1 MKIAK
6 YAIDRP
12 VTTLMFYLAIV
23 LLGLISL
30 RQLSVD
36 LMPNISY
43 PRLSVMTE
51 YSGVAPEEIE
61 TLVTA
66 PLEAAVGRIPGLRRV
81 ESVSKE
87 GVSYLTLEFAWGS
100 NMDFTMLHT
109 REALDSTRESL
120 PEGARSPTII
130 PMDPQSKPI
139 LVLALSG
146 EGGLLDLKEFGE
158 ELVKPRLEQID
169 GIASAEITGGIERE
183 IQVEIDPNRLALYGL
198 TIDEVAARIDAF
210 NRNLQGGTIRKG
222 TFKYAIRVVGEFE
235 TVKEIGEIGLKT
247 TQERGVVRLL
257 DIARIQDSIKERQGM
272 TRLDRKESIGILVHK
287 EAGANT
293 VQTTKLAK
301 SVLEQIRKENP
312 KINVFIVS
320 EQAAYIESVVAAVN
334 DEIIQGAILVF
345 LVVLL
350 FLQEFK
356 TPIIINI
363 VIPISIIATFNLM
376 YFCHITLNIMS
387 LGGLALGVGML
398 DDCADVVSENIFRHR
413 SMGKKTAQAAYD
425 GVREVGGAVAATAL
439 TTVVVFL
446 PIIYVRGIAGPL
458 FKDAALTV
466 SFSLLASMVLALTL
480 LPMLQGRWV
489 KKRAALGLP
498 QMIEPSSGT
507 LLARV
512 FNTRASTA
520 EMEPQAKLGAPAAA
534 KRPARRFSFLLWPW
548 KGLRWILYKIPQG
561 VLAALQ
567 TVLGTLWD
575 GLKTIAEV
583 LAWPFRHLLKLV
595 FRGFNAVY
603 HPFVKRYRGWLV
615 WSLNHK
621 RIIGAVTIVF
631 FAVTFFI
638 GYRLPREHMPKIK
651 AVSFEVSLKTPVEYS
666 LDQTAGVVQTL
677 EQHLQTIRTVKKTFS
692 QIGLV
697 SGMESLSPD
706 VALNAAKIYVE
717 VASPADWEPALISLR
732 RKLADFS
739 DVTYSIAGEQ
749 SVLADFLTFSSS
761 EISLKVQGL
770 ELDRL
775 NGIARDLVGRLR
787 TVRGLVDL
795 SAASGEGKPEFRIK
809 IRKDALDKYVGLTPG
824 EISGWLVNA
833 VRGKKATQFN
843 EMEKKY
849 DVWVWLGES
858 SRATL
863 DSILNGE
870 LPHQGTL
877 IPLREL
883 VTVEPARGPQEI
895 RRENQQREIV
905 VSANLQGAKLSQ
917 VVPAINAAIEQIKL
931 PEGYHIVFG
940 GEQEEMNKSFQSL
953 LLALGLAVLL
963 TYMIMAAQ
971 FESLLHPFLVMLT
984 LPMGAAGAFVSLW
997 AGGQTL
1003 NVMAIIGMVVL
1014 VGLVVD
1020 DAIVEVDFINQ
1031 LRRGGKGLRDSV
1043 VEGCMTRLRAI
1054 LMASLDTVAGLIPMA
1069 LGLERGSELLKP
1081 LGIVVAGGL
1090 LFSTLLTLILIPVVY
1105 EAVEAQKE
1113 RRGIGVHAGVVAEI
1127 AAE

>member
-12 VTTLMFYLAIV
+12 VTTLMFYLGVV

-43 PRLSVMTE
+43 PRLSVMTQ

-61 TLVTA
+61 TLVSV

-87 GVSYLTLEFAWGS
+87 GVSFLTLEFAWGS
-100 NMDFTMLHT
+100 DMDFTMLHT
-109 REALDSTRESL
+109 REALDSARERL
-120 PEGARSPTII
+120 PDGASSPTII

-158 ELVKPRLEQID
+158 ELVKPRLEQIE

-183 IQVEIDPNRLALYGL
+183 IQVEIDPSRLALFGL
-198 TIDEVAARIDAF
+198 TIDDVATRIDAF

-235 TVKEIGEIGLKT
+235 SVKEIGEIGLKT
-247 TQERGVVRLL
+247 TKERGVVRLL
-257 DIARIQDSIKERQGM
+257 DIARINDSIKERQGM

-301 SVLEQIRKENP
+301 NVLEQIRKENP
-312 KINVFIVS
+312 KVNVFVVS
-320 EQAAYIESVVAAVN
+320 EQASYIESVVAAVN
-334 DEIIQGAILVF
+334 DEILQGAILVF

-376 YFCHITLNIMS
+376 YFCGITLNIMS

-425 GVREVGGAVAATAL
+425 GVREVGGAVAATAF

-480 LPMLQGRWV
+480 LPMLQARWV
-489 KKRAALGLP
+489 KKRVELVLP
-498 QMIEPSSGT
+498 GKIET
-507 LLARV
+507 V
-512 FNTRASTA
+512 DF
-520 EMEPQAKLGAPAAA
+520 APP
-534 KRPARRFSFLLWPW
+534 KKSARRLSFLLWPW

-561 VLAALQ
+561 VSAVLRA
-567 TVLGTLWD
+567 VLGTLWD
-575 GLKTIAEV
+575 GLKTIAGV
-583 LAWPFRHLLKLV
+583 VIWPLRWLLKQV

-621 RIIGAVTIVF
+621 RFIGVVTIIF
-631 FAVTFFI
+631 FAVTFYI
-638 GYRLPREHMPKIK
+638 GYGLPREHMPKIR
-651 AVSFEVSLKTPVEYS
+651 AVSFEVSLKTPVDYS

-677 EQHLQTIRTVKKTFS
+677 EQHIQTNRAVKKTFS

-706 VALNAAKIYVE
+706 VALNASKIYVE
-717 VASPADWEPALISLR
+717 VASPADWEPALVSLR
-732 RKLADFS
+732 KKLAEFP

-761 EISLKVQGL
+761 EISLKIQGL

-775 NGIARDLVGRLR
+775 NTIARELLGRLK
-787 TVRGLVDL
+787 TIRGLVDL
-795 SAASGEGKPEFRIK
+795 SSNSGEGKPEFRIK
-809 IRKDALDKYVGLTPG
+809 IRKDALDKYAGLTPG

-833 VRGKKATQFN
+833 VRGKIATQFN

-849 DVWVWLGES
+849 DVLVRLGES

-863 DSILNGE
+863 DSILNGQ
-870 LPHQGTL
+870 LAHQSTL
-877 IPLREL
+877 IPIREL
-883 VTVEPARGPQEI
+883 VDVEPARGPQEI

-905 VSANLQGAKLSQ
+905 VSANLQDAKLSQ
-917 VVPAINAAIEQIKL
+917 VVPAINAAIKQVRL
-931 PEGYHIVFG
+931 PEGYQIVFG

-953 LLALGLAVLL
+953 MLALGLAVLL

-971 FESLLHPFLVMLT
+971 FESLMHPFLVMLT

-997 AGGQTL
+997 LGGQTL

-1020 DAIVEVDFINQ
+1020 DAIVEIDFINQ
-1031 LRRGGKGLRDSV
+1031 LRRAGKGLRDSV

-1105 EAVEAQKE
+1105 EAVEASKE
-1113 RRGIGVHAGVVAEI
+1113 RRGIGVHAGIVAET

>member
-23 LLGLISL
+23 LLGVISL

-43 PRLSVMTE
+43 PRLSVMTQ
-51 YSGVAPEEIE
+51 YAGVAPEEIE

-87 GVSYLTLEFAWGS
+87 GVSFLTLEFAWGS
-100 NMDFTMLHT
+100 DMDFTMLHT
-109 REALDSTRESL
+109 REALDSARERL
-120 PEGARSPTII
+120 PEGASSPTII

-183 IQVEIDPNRLALYGL
+183 IQVEIDPNRLALFGL

-247 TQERGVVRLL
+247 TKERGVVRLL

-301 SVLEQIRKENP
+301 AVLEQIRRDNP

-320 EQAAYIESVVAAVN
+320 EQASYIESVVAAVN
-334 DEIIQGAILVF
+334 NEIVQGAILVF

-376 YFCHITLNIMS
+376 YFCHISLNIMS

-446 PIIYVRGIAGPL
+446 PIIYVRGVAGPL

-480 LPMLQGRWV
+480 LPMLQARWV
-489 KKRAALGLP
+489 LKREL
-498 QMIEPSSGT
+498 I
-507 LLARV
+507 ARL
-512 FNTRASTA
+512 STA
-520 EMEPQAKLGAPAAA
+520 ESDPQKRPGAPAAVKKGFA
-534 KRPARRFSFLLWPW
+534 PIRILLWPFNA
-548 KGLRWILYKIPQG
+548 LRWILYKIPQG
-561 VLAALQ
+561 VSAVLRA
-567 TVLGTLWD
+567 VLGTLWE
-575 GLKTIAEV
+575 GLKTIVGV
-583 LAWPFRHLLKLV
+583 LIWPFDRLLKLV
-595 FRGFNAVY
+595 FRGFNAIY
-603 HPFVKRYRGWLV
+603 HPFVKRYRGWLI

-621 RIIGAVTIVF
+621 RVIGATTIVF

-651 AVSFEVSLKTPVEYS
+651 AVSFEVSLKTPVDYS

-677 EQHLQTIRTVKKTFS
+677 EQHIQTIKSVKKTFS

-732 RKLADFS
+732 RKLADFP
-739 DVTYSIAGEQ
+739 DVTYSLAGEQ

-761 EISLKVQGL
+761 EISLKIQGL

-775 NGIARDLVGRLR
+775 NAIARDLVGRLK
-787 TVRGLVDL
+787 TIPGLVDL
-795 SAASGEGKPEFRIK
+795 SSNSGEGKPEFRIK
-809 IRKDALDKYVGLTPG
+809 IRKDALDKYTGLTPG

-833 VRGKKATQFN
+833 VRGKIATQFN

-849 DVWVWLGES
+849 DVLVRLGES

-863 DSILNGE
+863 DSLLNGQ

-895 RRENQQREIV
+895 RRENQQREIL
-905 VSANLQGAKLSQ
+905 VSANLQSAKLSQ
-917 VVPAINAAIEQIKL
+917 VVPSINAAIRQVKL
-931 PEGYHIVFG
+931 PEGYQIVFG
-940 GEQEEMNKSFQSL
+940 GEQEEMSKSFQSL
-953 LLALGLAVLL
+953 MLALGLAVLL

-971 FESLLHPFLVMLT
+971 FESLMHPFLVMLT

-997 AGGQTL
+997 LGGQTL

-1020 DAIVEVDFINQ
+1020 DAIVEIDFINQ

-1113 RRGIGVHAGVVAEI
+1113 RRGIGVHAGVVAET

>member
-6 YAIDRP
+6 YAIERP

-23 LLGLISL
+23 LLGVISL

-43 PRLSVMTE
+43 PRLSVMTQ

-87 GVSYLTLEFAWGS
+87 GVSFLTLEFAWGS
-100 NMDFTMLHT
+100 DMDFTMLHT
-109 REALDSTRESL
+109 REALDSARERL
-120 PEGARSPTII
+120 PEGASSPTII

-183 IQVEIDPNRLALYGL
+183 IQVEIDPNRLALFGL

-247 TQERGVVRLL
+247 TKERGVVRLL

-301 SVLEQIRKENP
+301 AVLEQIRKENP
-312 KINVFIVS
+312 KISVFVVS
-320 EQAAYIESVVAAVN
+320 EQASYIEAVVAAVK
-334 DEIIQGAILVF
+334 DEIVQGAILVF

-376 YFCHITLNIMS
+376 YFCHISLNIMS

-413 SMGKKTAQAAYD
+413 SMGKKTAKAAYD

-446 PIIYVRGIAGPL
+446 PIIYVRGVAGPL

-489 KKRAALGLP
+489 KKRAELALSKNVELVG
-498 QMIEPSSGT
+498 GT
-507 LLARV
+507 SLARGI
-512 FNTRASTA
+512 NARASAA
-520 EMEPQAKLGAPAAA
+520 EQELQAKPGAAA
-534 KRPARRFSFLLWPW
+534 VLLWPW
-548 KGLRWILYKIPQG
+548 KGLRWLLYKIPQG
-561 VLAALQ
+561 VSAVLRA
-567 TVLGTLWD
+567 VLGTLWE
-575 GLKTIAEV
+575 GLKTIAGV
-583 LAWPFRHLLKLV
+583 LIWPFDRLLKLV

-603 HPFVKRYRGWLV
+603 HPFVKRYRGWLI

-621 RIIGAVTIVF
+621 RVIGATTIVF

-651 AVSFEVSLKTPVEYS
+651 AVSFEVSLKTPVDYS

-677 EQHLQTIRTVKKTFS
+677 EQHIQTIRAVKKTFS

-732 RKLADFS
+732 RKLADFP
-739 DVTYSIAGEQ
+739 DVSYSLAGEQ

-761 EISLKVQGL
+761 EISLKIQGL

-775 NGIARDLVGRLR
+775 NAIARDLVSRLKSIP
-787 TVRGLVDL
+787 GLVDL
-795 SAASGEGKPEFRIK
+795 SSNSGEGKPEFRIK
-809 IRKDALDKYVGLTPG
+809 IRKDALDKYAGLTPG

-833 VRGKKATQFN
+833 VRGKIATQFN

-849 DVWVWLGES
+849 DVMVRLGDT

-863 DSILNGE
+863 DSLLNGQ

-895 RRENQQREIV
+895 RRENQQREIL
-905 VSANLQGAKLSQ
+905 VSANLQGAKLSR
-917 VVPAINAAIEQIKL
+917 VVPAINAAIRQVKL
-931 PEGYHIVFG
+931 PEGYQIVFG
-940 GEQEEMNKSFQSL
+940 GEQEEMSKSFQSL
-953 LLALGLAVLL
+953 MLALGLAVLL

-971 FESLLHPFLVMLT
+971 FESLMHPFLVMLT

-997 AGGQTL
+997 VGGQTL

-1020 DAIVEVDFINQ
+1020 DAIVEIDFINQ

-1054 LMASLDTVAGLIPMA
+1054 LMASLDTVAGLAPMA

-1105 EAVEAQKE
+1105 EAVEAGKE
-1113 RRGIGVHAGVVAEI
+1113 RRGIGVHAGVVAET

>member
-12 VTTLMFYLAIV
+12 VTTMMFYLAIV

-51 YSGVAPEEIE
+51 YSGVAPEEVE

-87 GVSYLTLEFAWGS
+87 GVSFLTLEFAWGS

-247 TQERGVVRLL
+247 TKERGVVRLL

-272 TRLDRKESIGILVHK
+272 TRLDRKESIGILVYK

-293 VQTTKLAK
+293 VQTTKLART
-301 SVLEQIRKENP
+301 VLDQIRRENP
-312 KINVFIVS
+312 RINVFIVS
-320 EQAAYIESVVAAVN
+320 EQASYIESVVAAVN

-489 KKRAALGLP
+489 KKRAELGLP
-498 QMIEPSSGT
+498 QK
-507 LLARV
+507 
-512 FNTRASTA
+512 
-520 EMEPQAKLGAPAAA
+520 MEPVDFGLP

-548 KGLRWILYKIPQG
+548 KGLRWILYKIPRG
-561 VLAALQ
+561 VLAVLRA
-567 TVLGTLWD
+567 VLGTLWD

-631 FAVTFFI
+631 FAVTFVI

-651 AVSFEVSLKTPVEYS
+651 AISFEVSLKTPVDYS

-697 SGMESLSPD
+697 SGMESLNPD

-732 RKLADFS
+732 RKLADFP

-775 NGIARDLVGRLR
+775 NAIARDLVGRLR

-849 DVWVWLGES
+849 DVLVRLGES

-905 VSANLQGAKLSQ
+905 ISANLQGAKLSQ
-917 VVPAINAAIEQIKL
+917 VVPAINAVIEQIKL

-997 AGGQTL
+997 VGGQTL

-1020 DAIVEVDFINQ
+1020 DAIVEIDFINQ

-1043 VEGCMTRLRAI
+1043 VVGCMTRLRAI

-1105 EAVEAQKE
+1105 EAVEARKE
-1113 RRGIGVHAGVVAEI
+1113 RRGIGVHAGIVAET

>member
-6 YAIDRP
+6 YSIDRP
-12 VTTLMFYLAIV
+12 VTTLMLYLGIV

-36 LMPNISY
+36 LMPNISF
-43 PRLSVMTE
+43 PRLSVMTQ

-66 PLEAAVGRIPGLRRV
+66 RLESAVGRIPGLRRV

-87 GVSYLTLEFAWGS
+87 GVSFLTLEFAWGS
-100 NMDFTMLHT
+100 DMDFTMLHT
-109 REALDSTRESL
+109 REALDSAKESL
-120 PEGARSPTII
+120 PDDASSPTII

-139 LVLALSG
+139 IVLALSG
-146 EGGLLDLKEFGE
+146 EGGLLDLKEFAE
-158 ELVKPRLEQID
+158 ELVKPRLEQIE

-183 IQVEIDPNRLALYGL
+183 IQVEIDPNRLTLYGL
-198 TIDEVAARIDAF
+198 SIEEVATRIDSF
-210 NRNLQGGTIRKG
+210 NKNLQGGTIRKG

-235 TVKEIGEIGLKT
+235 SVKEIGEIGIKT
-247 TQERGVVRLL
+247 TKERGVVRLL
-257 DIARIQDSIKERQGM
+257 DIARIRDAIKERQGM
-272 TRLDRKESIGILVHK
+272 TRLDRRDSIGILVHK

-293 VQTTKLAK
+293 VQTTKLVK
-301 SVLEQIRKENP
+301 TVLDQIRRENP
-312 KINVFIVS
+312 KVNISIVS
-320 EQAAYIESVVAAVN
+320 EQASYIESVVAAVN
-334 DEIIQGAILVF
+334 SEIVQGAILVF

-376 YFCHITLNIMS
+376 YFCGITLNIMS

-413 SMGKKTAQAAYD
+413 GMGKKLAQAAYD
-425 GVREVGGAVAATAL
+425 GVSEVGGAVAATAL

-489 KKRAALGLP
+489 KKRAELALP
-498 QMIEPSSGT
+498 PKMVNP
-507 LLARV
+507 APAV
-512 FNTRASTA
+512 DFC
-520 EMEPQAKLGAPAAA
+520 QAKKTSPGRL
-534 KRPARRFSFLLWPW
+534 SFLLWPW
-548 KGLRWILYKIPQG
+548 KGLRWLLYKIPQG
-561 VLAALQ
+561 VIVVLR
-567 TVLGTLWD
+567 TILGTLWT
-575 GLKTIAEV
+575 GLKTIFEV
-583 LAWPFRHLLKLV
+583 LAWPINKLLKLA

-603 HPFVKRYRGWLV
+603 HPFVRRYRGWLI
-615 WSLNHK
+615 WSLGHK
-621 RIIGAVTIVF
+621 RFIGTVTVLF
-631 FAVTFFI
+631 FAVTFII

-651 AVSFEVSLKTPVEYS
+651 AVSFEVSLKTPVDYS
-666 LDQTAGVVQTL
+666 LDQTSNVVQML
-677 EQHLQTIRTVKKTFS
+677 EQHLQSIKSVKKTFS

-697 SGMESLSPD
+697 GGMTSLSPD
-706 VALNAAKIYVE
+706 VAINASKIFVE
-717 VASPADWEPALISLR
+717 VDSPSAWEPALISLR
-732 RKLADFS
+732 RKLAEFP
-739 DVTYSIAGEQ
+739 DVVYSIAGEQ

-761 EISLKVQGL
+761 EINLKVQGL

-775 NGIARDLVGRLR
+775 NAIARELVSRLK
-787 TVRGLVDL
+787 TVPGLVDI
-795 SAASGEGKPEFRIK
+795 SANSGEGKPEFRIK
-809 IRKDALDKYVGLTPG
+809 IRKDALDKYAGLTPG
-824 EISGWLVNA
+824 EISSWLVSA
-833 VRGKKATQFN
+833 VRGRIATQFN
-843 EMEKKY
+843 EMEKKF
-849 DVWVWLGES
+849 DVLVRLGDS

-863 DSILNGE
+863 DSILNGV
-870 LPHQGTL
+870 LTHQGSL

-895 RRENQQREIV
+895 RRENQQREILV
-905 VSANLQGAKLSQ
+905 TANLQGAKLSQ
-917 VVPAINAAIEQIKL
+917 VVPAINAAIRRIAL
-931 PEGYHIVFG
+931 PEGYQIAFG
-940 GEQEEMNKSFQSL
+940 GEQEEMSKSFQSL
-953 LLALGLAVLL
+953 MLALGLAILL

-971 FESLLHPFLVMLT
+971 FESFLHPFLVMLT

-997 AGGQTL
+997 VGGQTL

-1020 DAIVEVDFINQ
+1020 DAIVEIDFINQ
-1031 LRRGGKGLRDSV
+1031 LRRGGKTLRDSV
-1043 VEGCMTRLRAI
+1043 VEGCLTRLRAI

-1105 EAVEAQKE
+1105 EAVEARKE
-1113 RRGIGVHAGVVAEI
+1113 RRGVGVRAGVIAET
-1127 AAE
+1127 AAESVRP

>member
-12 VTTLMFYLAIV
+12 VTTMMFYLAIV

-87 GVSYLTLEFAWGS
+87 GVSFLTLEFAWGS

-109 REALDSTRESL
+109 REALDSTRERL
-120 PEGARSPTII
+120 PEGALSPTII

-146 EGGLLDLKEFGE
+146 EGGLLDLKAFGE

-183 IQVEIDPNRLALYGL
+183 IQVEIDPSRLALYGL
-198 TIDEVAARIDAF
+198 TIDDVAARINAF
-210 NRNLQGGTIRKG
+210 NSNLQGGTIRKG

-247 TQERGVVRLL
+247 TKEKGVVRLL

-301 SVLEQIRKENP
+301 AVLDQIRKENP
-312 KINVFIVS
+312 RISVFIVS
-320 EQAAYIESVVAAVN
+320 EQASYIESVVAAVN
-334 DEIIQGAILVF
+334 NEIIQGAILVF

-413 SMGKKTAQAAYD
+413 SMGKKLVQAAYD

-439 TTVVVFL
+439 TTIVVFL
-446 PIIYVRGIAGPL
+446 PIIYVRGVAGPL

-489 KKRAALGLP
+489 RKRAELGIPRKMESVDFGLP
-498 QMIEPSSGT
+498 VKA
-507 LLARV
+507 ARH
-512 FNTRASTA
+512 
-520 EMEPQAKLGAPAAA
+520 
-534 KRPARRFSFLLWPW
+534 FSFLLWPW
-548 KGLRWILYKIPQG
+548 KGLRWILYKIPKG
-561 VLAALQ
+561 VLSALR
-567 TVLGTLWD
+567 VLFGALWD
-575 GLKTIAEV
+575 GLKSIAAV

-621 RIIGAVTIVF
+621 RFIGTVTIVF

-638 GYRLPREHMPKIK
+638 GYHLPREHMPKIK
-651 AVSFEVSLKTPVEYS
+651 AVSFEVSLKTPVDYS
-666 LDQTAGVVQTL
+666 LDQTAGVVETL
-677 EQHLQTIRTVKKTFS
+677 ERHIQTIRTVKKTFS

-697 SGMESLSPD
+697 SGMASLSPD

-717 VASPADWEPALISLR
+717 VASPDDWEPALNSLR
-732 RKLADFS
+732 RKLADFP

-749 SVLADFLTFSSS
+749 SVLADFLRFSSS
-761 EISLKVQGL
+761 EISLKIQGL

-775 NGIARDLVGRLR
+775 NAISRELIDRLR
-787 TVRGLVDL
+787 TIRGLVDL
-795 SAASGEGKPEFRIK
+795 SANSGEGKPEFRIK
-809 IRKDALDKYVGLTPG
+809 IRKDALDKYAGLSPG

-849 DVWVWLGES
+849 DVWVRLGES

-877 IPLREL
+877 IPMREL
-883 VTVEPARGPQEI
+883 VTVEPARGPLEI

-905 VSANLQGAKLSQ
+905 ISANLQGARLSQ
-917 VVPAINAAIEQIKL
+917 VVPAINAAIRQIKL
-931 PEGYHIVFG
+931 PEGYHIAFG
-940 GEQEEMNKSFQSL
+940 GEQEEMSKSFQSL

-1020 DAIVEVDFINQ
+1020 DAIVEIDFINQ

-1105 EAVEAQKE
+1105 EAVEARKE
-1113 RRGIGVHAGVVAEI
+1113 RRGIGVRAGVIAET
-1127 AAE
+1127 AAEVERP

>member
-12 VTTLMFYLAIV
+12 VTTLMFYLAVV
-23 LLGLISL
+23 LLGVISL

-43 PRLSVMTE
+43 PRLSVMTQ

-61 TLVTA
+61 TLVSA

-87 GVSYLTLEFAWGS
+87 GVSFLTLEFAWGS
-100 NMDFTMLHT
+100 DMDFTMLHT
-109 REALDSTRESL
+109 REALDSARERL
-120 PEGARSPTII
+120 PEGASSPTII

-158 ELVKPRLEQID
+158 ELVKPRLEQIE

-183 IQVEIDPNRLALYGL
+183 IQVEIDPSRLALFGL
-198 TIDEVAARIDAF
+198 TIDDVATRIDAF

-235 TVKEIGEIGLKT
+235 SVKEIGEIGLKT
-247 TQERGVVRLL
+247 TKERGVVRLL
-257 DIARIQDSIKERQGM
+257 DIARIKDSIKERQGM

-301 SVLEQIRKENP
+301 AVLDQIRKENP
-312 KINVFIVS
+312 KVNVFIVS
-320 EQAAYIESVVAAVN
+320 EQASYIESVVAAVN
-334 DEIIQGAILVF
+334 DEILQGAILVF

-376 YFCHITLNIMS
+376 YFCGITLNIMS

-425 GVREVGGAVAATAL
+425 GVREVGGAVAATAF

-480 LPMLQGRWV
+480 LPMLQARWV
-489 KKRAALGLP
+489 KKRTDLALP
-498 QMIEPSSGT
+498 ENPKIIDFSEP
-507 LLARV
+507 
-512 FNTRASTA
+512 
-520 EMEPQAKLGAPAAA
+520 K
-534 KRPARRFSFLLWPW
+534 KPARRLSFLLWPI
-548 KGLRWILYKIPQG
+548 KGLRWVLYKIPQG
-561 VLAALQ
+561 VAVVLRA
-567 TVLGTLWD
+567 VLGAFWD
-575 GLKTIAEV
+575 GLKTIAGV
-583 LAWPFRHLLKLV
+583 VVWPLRWLLKQV

-615 WSLNHK
+615 WSLDHK
-621 RIIGAVTIVF
+621 RFIGLVTIVF
-631 FAVTFFI
+631 FAVTFYI
-638 GYRLPREHMPKIK
+638 GYRLPREHMPKIR
-651 AVSFEVSLKTPVEYS
+651 AVSFEVSLKTPVDYS
-666 LDQTAGVVQTL
+666 LDQTAGVVQSL
-677 EQHLQTIRTVKKTFS
+677 EQYIQTNRAVKKTFS

-706 VALNAAKIYVE
+706 VALNASKIYVE
-717 VASPADWEPALISLR
+717 VASPADWEPALVSLR
-732 RKLADFS
+732 KKLAEFPDI
-739 DVTYSIAGEQ
+739 TYSIAGEQ

-761 EISLKVQGL
+761 EISLKIQGL

-775 NGIARDLVGRLR
+775 NAIARELLGRLKS
-787 TVRGLVDL
+787 VPGLVDL
-795 SAASGEGKPEFRIK
+795 SSNSGEGKPEFRIK
-809 IRKDALDKYVGLTPG
+809 IRKDALDKYAGLTPG
-824 EISGWLVNA
+824 EISSWLVNA
-833 VRGKKATQFN
+833 VRGKIATQFN

-849 DVWVWLGES
+849 DVLVRMGES

-863 DSILNGE
+863 DSILNGQ
-870 LPHQGTL
+870 LAHQSTL
-877 IPLREL
+877 IPIREL
-883 VTVEPARGPQEI
+883 VDVEPARGPQEI

-917 VVPAINAAIEQIKL
+917 VVPAINAAIKQVRL
-931 PEGYHIVFG
+931 PDGYQIVFG
-940 GEQEEMNKSFQSL
+940 GEQEEMSKSFQSL
-953 LLALGLAVLL
+953 ILALGLAVLL

-971 FESLLHPFLVMLT
+971 FESLMHPFLVMLT

-997 AGGQTL
+997 LGGQTL

-1020 DAIVEVDFINQ
+1020 DAIVEIDFINQ

-1043 VEGCMTRLRAI
+1043 VVGCMTRLRAI

-1090 LFSTLLTLILIPVVY
+1090 LFSTLLTLVLIPVVY
-1105 EAVEAQKE
+1105 EAVEASKE
-1113 RRGIGVHAGVVAEI
+1113 RRGIGVHAGIIAET
-1127 AAE
+1127 AAEVVKP